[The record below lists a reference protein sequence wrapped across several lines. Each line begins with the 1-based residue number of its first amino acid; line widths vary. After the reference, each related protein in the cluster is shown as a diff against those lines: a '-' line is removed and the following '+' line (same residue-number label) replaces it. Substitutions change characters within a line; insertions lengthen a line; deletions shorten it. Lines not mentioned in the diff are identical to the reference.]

1 MQAAGPDSQNGQIS
15 PPMTKTI
22 GLVWL
27 PYHVNILE
35 EWYGTLD
42 RNGAVPPVFSSD
54 FLVPSRQLLIVW
66 ARNLQ
71 YLILKDERSRL
82 IWMNQARSTQSTH
95 NVCAQPQGHRERVNE
110 RRGRD

>member
-1 MQAAGPDSQNGQIS
+1 MQAAGLDSQNGQIS
-15 PPMTKTI
+15 WPMTKTI

-27 PYHVNILE
+27 PSDVNVLE

-42 RNGAVPPVFSSD
+42 WNGAVPPVFSFD

-71 YLILKDERSRL
+71 CLILKDERSCL
-82 IWMNQARSTQSTH
+82 IQMNQARSMQPSQSTH
-95 NVCAQPQGHRERVNE
+95 NEMSML
-110 RRGRD
+110 D